1 MAHYQMMEII
11 QTIKHRAEAHD
22 LDRGLSLSLPYFNDQ
37 TLRMEKYNFD
47 VIPAG
52 RVMFMPAF
60 VVLAVR
66 AQGAKIAQDTRM
78 SQATRRHLLAEMG
91 FLEQIFLR

>member
-1 MAHYQMMEII
+1 METV
-11 QTIKHRAEAHD
+11 QTIRRRAASHD

-37 TLRMEKYNFD
+37 TLSKEEYNFD

-52 RVMFMPAF
+52 RVMFVPAF

-66 AQGAKIAQDTRM
+66 AQGAKVAQDTRM
-78 SQATRRHLLAEMG
+78 SKSTRKHLLAELG
-91 FLEQIFLR
+91 LLEQIFLR